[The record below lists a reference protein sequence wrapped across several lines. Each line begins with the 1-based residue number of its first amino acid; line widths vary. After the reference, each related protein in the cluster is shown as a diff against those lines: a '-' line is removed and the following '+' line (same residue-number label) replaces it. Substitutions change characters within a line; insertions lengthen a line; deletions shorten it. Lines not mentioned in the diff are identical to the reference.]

1 MATAE
6 RTGMSLDKE
15 TVAKIAHL
23 ARIHVPQQ
31 DLTPLAGELSKILD
45 WVELLSEV
53 DTEGVAPMTSVVEVP
68 ARWRKDQI
76 TDGGYADDVL
86 ANAPEAEHGFYT
98 VPKVVE

>member
-1 MATAE
+1 
-6 RTGMSLDKE
+6 MSLDKD

-31 DLTPLAGELSKILD
+31 DLEPLAGELSKILD
-45 WVELLSEV
+45 WVEQLNEV
-53 DTEGVAPMTSVVEVP
+53 DTEDVAAMTSVVEMP
-68 ARWRKDQI
+68 ARWRKDEV

-86 ANAPEAEHGFYT
+86 AEAPEAEHGFYT

>member
-1 MATAE
+1 
-6 RTGMSLDKE
+6 MSLDKD

-31 DLTPLAGELSKILD
+31 DLKPLSGELSKILD
-45 WVELLSEV
+45 WVEQLNEV
-53 DTEGVAPMTSVVEVP
+53 DTEGVAPMTSVVEMH
-68 ARWRKDQI
+68 ARWREDKV

-86 ANAPEAEHGFYT
+86 AEAPEAEHGFYT

>member
-1 MATAE
+1 
-6 RTGMSLDKE
+6 MSLDKK

-23 ARIHVPQQ
+23 ARIYVPDQ
-31 DLTPLAGELSKILD
+31 DLEPLAGDLSKILD
-45 WVELLSEV
+45 WVEQLNEV
-53 DTEGVAPMTSVVEVP
+53 DTEGVAPMTSVVEMD
-68 ARWRKDQI
+68 ARWREDKV

>member
-1 MATAE
+1 
-6 RTGMSLDKE
+6 MSLDKE

-45 WVELLSEV
+45 WVEQLNRV
-53 DTEGVAPMTSVVEVP
+53 DTEGVAPMTSVVAIP
-68 ARWRKDQI
+68 ARWREDEV
-76 TDGGYADDVL
+76 TDGGYPDDVL
-86 ANAPEAEHGFYT
+86 ANAPEAEHGFYI

>member
-1 MATAE
+1 
-6 RTGMSLDKE
+6 MSLDKE

-31 DLTPLAGELSKILD
+31 DLAPLAGELSKILD
-45 WVELLSEV
+45 WVEQLNKV
-53 DTEGVAPMTSVVEVP
+53 DTNGVAPMTSVVAIQ
-68 ARWRKDQI
+68 ARWREDAV
-76 TDGGYADDVL
+76 TDGGYPDDVL